1 MFCEI
6 PSAVSSESPYKGPAG
21 CRVVH
26 LAATM
31 ALALFL
37 SFGLAGCSASA
48 GSVGENSSLSSSPS
62 QGAAF
67 DIGGMTEATVVRVVD
82 GDTLQVKI
90 DGGKKKVRLIGIN
103 CPESVA
109 QEQWRNTEEGA
120 DAASFTKSVLSEGD
134 VVWLQADYND
144 VDQYDR
150 LLRYVW
156 IEKPIDRFDEDE
168 VATKM
173 LNGILVCEGFAEA
186 RVYGKDDLYADTLDD
201 LERQAVRADRGVSY
215 MWA

>member
-1 MFCEI
+1 MFRETH
-6 PSAVSSESPYKGPAG
+6 STASSENLHKGS
-21 CRVVH
+21 
-26 LAATM
+26 AAYGVAHFAVTI
-31 ALALFL
+31 ALAFFL
-37 SFGLAGCSASA
+37 SFGLAGCSAGA
-48 GSVGENSSLSSSPS
+48 GSVGDNSSSSSSPS

-67 DIGGMTEATVVRVVD
+67 DVEGMTEATVVRVVD

-90 DGGKKKVRLIGIN
+90 DGRREKVRLIGIN

-173 LNGILVCEGFAEA
+173 LNGILVSEGFAEA
-186 RVYGKDDLYADTLDD
+186 RVYGKDDLYADILDE

>member
-1 MFCEI
+1 M
-6 PSAVSSESPYKGPAG
+6 PPASSLSVAFDLPFNSRLRATL
-21 CRVVH
+21 R
-26 LAATM
+26 LAAAF
-31 ALALFL
+31 ALALSL
-37 SFGLAGCSASA
+37 SLVLAACSPAGSSETGASGSASQEA
-48 GSVGENSSLSSSPS
+48 S
-62 QGAAF
+62 F
-67 DIGGMTEATVVRVVD
+67 DVEGMTEATVVRVVD

-90 DGGKKKVRLIGIN
+90 DGQKEKVRLIGIN

-109 QEQWRNTEEGA
+109 QEEWRNTVEGE
-120 DAASFTKSVLSEGD
+120 DASSYTKSLLTEGD
-134 VVWLQADYND
+134 IVWLQTDYND

-156 IEKPIDRFDEDE
+156 IEAPTDRFDEDE
-168 VATKM
+168 VASKM
-173 LNGILVCEGFAEA
+173 LNGILVSEGYAEA

>member
-1 MFCEI
+1 M
-6 PSAVSSESPYKGPAG
+6 PRVTSVDLSESPHKGLTG
-21 CRVVH
+21 CRIVRF
-26 LAATM
+26 AAAC
-31 ALALFL
+31 ALMLILLLVF
-37 SFGLAGCSASA
+37 SGCSAVA
-48 GSVGENSSLSSSPS
+48 GSGVANSSSSNPS
-62 QGAAF
+62 SLEASF
-67 DIGGMTEATVVRVVD
+67 DTEGMTEATVVRVVD

-90 DGGKKKVRLIGIN
+90 DGRREKVRLIGIN

-109 QEQWRNTEEGA
+109 QEQWRNTEEGK
-120 DAASFTKSVLSEGD
+120 DASNFTDSVLSEGD
-134 VVWLQADYND
+134 TVWLQADYND

-156 IEKPIDRFDEDE
+156 IEKPTDRFDEDE

-173 LNGILVCEGFAEA
+173 LNGILVSEGFAEA
-186 RVYGKDDLYADTLDD
+186 RVYGKDDLYADTLEE